1 MKKLRLF
8 VVFIIV
14 VLLFSSCSNMLET
27 LEKAAKTEDN
37 KPAEKVEEPEEAP
50 KPAPTVINYTVEHY
64 QQNSNDDEYTKVAA
78 DTQSLSGTVGEQTKA
93 TAKTYAGF
101 TVKNFE
107 QKTLAEGETTIIK
120 IYYDRNTLSFKF
132 NANGGKWKDD
142 VLEKTVIGKR
152 GSVLDITEK
161 PELPG
166 FVFAGWALNYNAAGV
181 IYDNT
186 NSYTIPVEGENAF
199 STLYAVWKT
208 SSGEKAFIATAETF
222 SEVVSSL
229 TADAE
234 IIIIGNL
241 NDESVLSIRDTIKQ
255 SNYNINLT
263 ITEVTKLN
271 NLPMHSFQDCEKL
284 TGIVIPSSVS
294 VIERSSFFGC
304 AGLVSVKLPSSLT
317 SIKAGVF
324 LGCSKLASIDIPV
337 SVTSIGGEAFK
348 ACTTLTSIDIPD
360 TVTSIGGSAF
370 SGCTKLTSV
379 RMTSSITSIGNQAF
393 MDCKELTS
401 IDLPDSITEI
411 NAAVFAGCSNLSS
424 IIIPDSVTTI
434 GRSAFSGC
442 TKLSSIK
449 IPASV
454 TTIIDNAFV
463 DCSGL
468 ITVELSESVISMD
481 SNPFY
486 GCFSLKNIIVN
497 ENNPKYLSEDGI
509 LFNKDK
515 TTLLIY
521 PVGRSESS
529 YEIPTGVTTIG
540 EYAFNCSSNLKSL
553 VIPSSVTSIEVG
565 GFFNCYSLES
575 ISMPNSNLKTIGDF
589 VFFNCRKLLS
599 LTIPASVDK
608 ISCHVFDGLDLLTIT
623 FEDTTDWYIAAND
636 EDWNNKEN
644 GEWLPD
650 YWFYNNEIEISDISY
665 KLLYKL

>member
-8 VVFIIV
+8 VVSIIV

-27 LEKAAKTEDN
+27 LEKAAKTEDS
-37 KPAEKVEEPEEAP
+37 KPAEKIEEPEETP
-50 KPAPTVINYTVEHY
+50 KPAPAVVSYTVEHY

-93 TAKTYAGF
+93 AAKIYAGF

-107 QKTLAEGETTIIK
+107 QKTLVEGETTIIK

-142 VLEKTVIGKR
+142 DLEKTVIGKR
-152 GSVLDITEK
+152 GSVLDISER

-186 NSYTIPVEGENAF
+186 NSYTIPVEGENACN
-199 STLYAVWKT
+199 TLYAVWKT

-234 IIIIGNL
+234 IIIIGYL

-263 ITEVTKLN
+263 ITEVTNLN
-271 NLPMHSFQDCEKL
+271 SLPRYSFQDCEKL

-294 VIERSSFFGC
+294 VIETYSFFGC

-317 SIKAGVF
+317 AIKAGVF
-324 LGCSKLASIDIPV
+324 SGCTKLA
-337 SVTSIGGEAFK
+337 
-348 ACTTLTSIDIPD
+348 SIDIPD

-370 SGCTKLTSV
+370 SGCAKLTSV

-486 GCFSLKNIIVN
+486 GCFSLKNVIVN

-565 GFFNCYSLES
+565 GIFNCYSLES

-589 VFFNCRKLLS
+589 VFCNCRKLLS

-608 ISCHVFDGLDLLTIT
+608 ISRHVFDGLDLLTIT
-623 FEDTTDWYIAAND
+623 FEDTTDWYITSNE

-650 YWFYNNEIEISDISY
+650 YWFYNNEIEISEISL